1 MDWHY
6 VALGKA
12 VGPIPEDE
20 LKRLAAAG
28 HITRTTLLWRAGMP
42 EWQEARL
49 ARPDLWPVAPPVVT
63 PPATPPAAPPAAM
76 PAAADP
82 PAGGAAVPP
91 GGAVASPG
99 GTLSSIPGP
108 LPVAGRYGG
117 FWIRFL
123 ARIIDWL
130 ILWVAGAMVK
140 FATGIGAIGFAGF
153 SILHDGEF
161 DPTELVHL
169 LAAGL
174 VAVMVKVL
182 LTAVYEIAF
191 LTRFGATP
199 GKMAL
204 GLKVVRA
211 SGAPLSF
218 GRAVGRYFAYWLSCL
233 TAPLLWVG
241 FWIAGIDK
249 EKRALH
255 DFVCDTRV
263 VRS

>member
-6 VALGKA
+6 VALGKP

-28 HITRTTLLWRAGMP
+28 HITRTTLLWRAGMA

-49 ARPDLWPVAPPVVT
+49 AKPDLWPVPPPVT
-63 PPATPPAAPPAAM
+63 PAAPPAAPPAAT
-76 PAAADP
+76 PA
-82 PAGGAAVPP
+82 PAM
-91 GGAVASPG
+91 SP
-99 GTLSSIPGP
+99 IPGP
-108 LPVAGRYGG
+108 LPVAMPYGG
-117 FWIRFL
+117 FWIRFV

-130 ILWVAGAMVK
+130 ILWCAGVMVK
-140 FATGIGAIGFAGF
+140 LATGIGAIGFGGL
-153 SILHDGEF
+153 SILHDGDF
-161 DPTELVHL
+161 DPTELLHL

-174 VAVMVKVL
+174 VAGMVQLL
-182 LTAVYEIAF
+182 LTAIYEIGF

-218 GRAVGRYFAYWLSCL
+218 GRAIGRYFAYWLSCM
-233 TAPLLWVG
+233 TALLLWVG
-241 FWIAGIDK
+241 FWIAGIDR

-255 DFVCDTRV
+255 DFICDTRV
-263 VRS
+263 VRTSRSA